1 MKLVKDTPG
10 AGKVVLTIALILLL
24 ILAIGVGIL
33 VVRFRKFYDEYSEEM
48 TQSLNTIVGKE
59 SPDFSV
65 PLTDGTTVTLSDL
78 LKDHDVVV
86 FNLFATWCGPCERE
100 FPEMQKVYEK
110 YGDKAAFIS
119 VSTSELDSMEDI
131 SKYQESHGI
140 TFPMGFTTDGLE
152 FFIATSYP
160 TTYVIDRN
168 GVIGFCQTGYFANG
182 DLIEEVI
189 TPFMGENYEPAKEAL
204 YSFIVLTKEGEL
216 IPGAELLLK
225 SDHIEEVLTTDQKGT
240 AFYFTQNPEA
250 IEVTVNSLPGNYT
263 AEEGVAATTGTI
275 SAWFPIYVK

>member
-1 MKLVKDTPG
+1 
-10 AGKVVLTIALILLL
+10 
-24 ILAIGVGIL
+24 
-33 VVRFRKFYDEYSEEM
+33 M

-86 FNLFATWCGPCERE
+86 LNLFATWCGPCERE

-131 SKYQESHGI
+131 SKYKESHGI
-140 TFPMGFTTDGLE
+140 TFPMGFTTDGLA
-152 FFIATSYP
+152 FFIAPSYP

-168 GVIGFCQTGYFANG
+168 RVIGFCQTGYFANG

-189 TPFMGENYEPAKEAL
+189 TPFMGENYEPTQEAL
-204 YSFIVLTKEGEL
+204 YSFIVLTKDGDF
-216 IPGAELLLK
+216 IPGAELILK
-225 SDHIEEVLTTDQKGT
+225 SDNVAEVLTTESSRRIKKAQHSTSHRILRQSKLRLT
-240 AFYFTQNPEA
+240 ACPVITRPKKVLLQRPALFPPGSRFT
-250 IEVTVNSLPGNYT
+250 
-263 AEEGVAATTGTI
+263 
-275 SAWFPIYVK
+275 

>member
-1 MKLVKDTPG
+1 
-10 AGKVVLTIALILLL
+10 
-24 ILAIGVGIL
+24 
-33 VVRFRKFYDEYSEEM
+33 
-48 TQSLNTIVGKE
+48 
-59 SPDFSV
+59 
-65 PLTDGTTVTLSDL
+65 
-78 LKDHDVVV
+78 
-86 FNLFATWCGPCERE
+86 
-100 FPEMQKVYEK
+100 
-110 YGDKAAFIS
+110 
-119 VSTSELDSMEDI
+119 MEDI
-131 SKYQESHGI
+131 GKYKESHGI

-182 DLIEEVI
+182 GLIEQVI

-263 AEEGVAATTGTI
+263 AEDYFHLVPDLRKMKLLSKKDHRVTL
-275 SAWFPIYVK
+275 

>member
-1 MKLVKDTPG
+1 
-10 AGKVVLTIALILLL
+10 
-24 ILAIGVGIL
+24 
-33 VVRFRKFYDEYSEEM
+33 M

-86 FNLFATWCGPCERE
+86 LNLFATWCGPCERE

-131 SKYQESHGI
+131 SKYKESHGI

-152 FFIATSYP
+152 FFIAPSYP

-168 GVIGFCQTGYFANG
+168 RVIGFCQTGYFANG

-189 TPFMGENYEPAKEAL
+189 TPFMGENYEPTQEALYSFIVLQEAL
-204 YSFIVLTKEGEL
+204 YSFIVLTKDGEF
-216 IPGAELLLK
+216 IPGAELILK
-225 SDHIEEVLTTDQKGT
+225 SDNVAEVLTTDQEGT

-263 AEEGVAATTGTI
+263 AEEGVVATTGTI
-275 SAWFPIYVK
+275 STWFPIYVK

>member
-86 FNLFATWCGPCERE
+86 PTKIRLR
-100 FPEMQKVYEK
+100 Q
-110 YGDKAAFIS
+110 AA
-119 VSTSELDSMEDI
+119 
-131 SKYQESHGI
+131 
-140 TFPMGFTTDGLE
+140 
-152 FFIATSYP
+152 
-160 TTYVIDRN
+160 
-168 GVIGFCQTGYFANG
+168 
-182 DLIEEVI
+182 
-189 TPFMGENYEPAKEAL
+189 
-204 YSFIVLTKEGEL
+204 
-216 IPGAELLLK
+216 
-225 SDHIEEVLTTDQKGT
+225 
-240 AFYFTQNPEA
+240 
-250 IEVTVNSLPGNYT
+250 
-263 AEEGVAATTGTI
+263 
-275 SAWFPIYVK
+275 